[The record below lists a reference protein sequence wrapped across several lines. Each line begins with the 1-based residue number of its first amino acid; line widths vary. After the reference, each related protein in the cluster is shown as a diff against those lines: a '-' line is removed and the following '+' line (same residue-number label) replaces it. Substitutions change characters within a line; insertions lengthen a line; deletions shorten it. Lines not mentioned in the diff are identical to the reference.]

1 MHIFFVTMSGYSQ
14 IIYCMQEKLTH
25 FDLELSIVYVTLSL
39 YVLNCLKYF
48 LIYFGTKFTKKS
60 DKKYLNC
67 IKSLEENA
75 SKLSYSTY

>member
-48 LIYFGTKFTKKS
+48 LIYILGQNSLKNQTK
-60 DKKYLNC
+60 N
-67 IKSLEENA
+67 I
-75 SKLSYSTY
+75 